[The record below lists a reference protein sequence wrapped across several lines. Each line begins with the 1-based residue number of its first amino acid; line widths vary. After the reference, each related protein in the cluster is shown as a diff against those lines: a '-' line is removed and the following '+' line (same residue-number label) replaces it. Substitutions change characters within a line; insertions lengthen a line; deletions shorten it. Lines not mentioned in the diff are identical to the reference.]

1 MNIRWPAVALSVFLV
16 SGCAQTSD
24 PAAGEG
30 GVAASPTAAA
40 TDARSGHQPESPS
53 ATPSESGTKI
63 VAADSHVGTIL
74 FDATGQAIY
83 IFDVETTNQPRC
95 YDACADAWPPVLTN
109 SVPQA
114 GQGATGSLLGT
125 TRRAEGT
132 TQATYA
138 GHPLY
143 FYAHEGKHEVKCH
156 DVFLNGGN
164 WYGVQPDGS
173 RAP

>member
-1 MNIRWPAVALSVFLV
+1 MKIRWLAVALSVFLV
-16 SGCAQTSD
+16 SGCAQTSV

-30 GVAASPTAAA
+30 SVAASPTAAA
-40 TDARSGHQPESPS
+40 ADARPGQQPESPS

-74 FDATGQAIY
+74 LDATGQAIY
-83 IFDVETTNQPRC
+83 IFDVERTNQPRC
-95 YDACADAWPPVLTN
+95 YDACANAWPPVLTN

-125 TRRAEGT
+125 TQRAEGT
-132 TQATYA
+132 TQVTYA

-156 DVFLNGGN
+156 DVFSNGGN
-164 WYGVQPDGS
+164 WYAIQPDGS